1 MVKML
6 LRDVAMSD
14 LAEIYERSAGRSPA
28 PYLKDAEAM
37 ARAREL
43 AKKNGVWDDL
53 SAHLDSTRDI
63 PVLKRS
69 AYRNYQRVGDRNVPQ
84 TAAGNRRRELERA
97 AMALWL
103 SHPHADV
110 DYLQDLLWAY
120 CDDHTWVMAA
130 HEGRAIDLGSAAL
143 GAAFAE
149 ILHVLGDRLEAEV
162 VQRVSQKIE
171 ERIFEP
177 FWNYKHLDFWKT
189 ARMNWNHVCNGEIIR
204 TALYQIQDPTALA
217 HMTHAAIV
225 NLTYA
230 LDGFTDDGG
239 CEEGPGYWEYGFGHF
254 LSVAH
259 ALYLKT
265 DGALNVMAD
274 ETGKIHRICR
284 YPLAAHIHRAS
295 RSTFAD
301 SSHGYTGARSAM
313 IINAFFDLPELYA
326 LCDAHSD
333 HTLKVRDMH
342 GLAMYDGFAVTAKA
356 DDRDYVLPDLGQA
369 KLRAAPGDDRLTL
382 MCLAG
387 NNGVPHNHNDIGS
400 FIVHRGDALWLT
412 DPGAPV
418 YSQKTFGPNRYDIL
432 FCNALGHSV
441 PIING
446 QLQREGGEYFGALSV
461 ENLNGEGEKRAV
473 IDMATAYPKGTVK
486 SLTRTFALDANV
498 LTMTDRYV
506 FDAPPQAVE
515 EGFITF
521 ESAAISADGDTVQIG
536 PENAG
541 LALSA
546 VDTPG
551 AFSIQRFEE
560 ESKEGRTDEVVT
572 RIAFTPEHLSKD
584 LCLRFEI
591 A

>member
-14 LAEIYERSAGRSPA
+14 LAEIYERNADRSPA
-28 PYLKDAEAM
+28 PYLKDAEAVE
-37 ARAREL
+37 RARGL
-43 AKKNGVWDDL
+43 AKKNGMWDDL
-53 SAHLDSTRDI
+53 SENLDGNREI

-69 AYRNYQRVGDRNVPQ
+69 AFRNYQRVGDRILPQ
-84 TAAGNRRRELERA
+84 TVAGNRRRELERA

-103 SHPHADV
+103 GHPNADV

-149 ILHVLGDRLEAEV
+149 ILHVLGDQLEEEV
-162 VQRVSQKIE
+162 VARVSRKIE
-171 ERIFEP
+171 EHIFEP
-177 FWNYKHLDFWKT
+177 FWNYRHLDFWKT
-189 ARMNWNHVCNGEIIR
+189 VRMNWNHVCNGEIIR
-204 TALYQIQDPTALA
+204 AALYQIEDPEVLA

-254 LSVAH
+254 LYVAY

-265 DGALNVMAD
+265 NGELNLMVD
-274 ETGKIHRICR
+274 ETGKIHRICQ
-284 YPLAAHIHRAS
+284 YPLAAHIQGAL

-313 IINAFFDLPELYA
+313 IVNAFFDMPELYA
-326 LCDAHSD
+326 LCDKHSD

-342 GLAMYDGFAVTAKA
+342 SMAMYPGFEVEIEA
-356 DDRDYVLPDLGQA
+356 DDRDYVLSDLGQA
-369 KLRAAPGDDRLTL
+369 KLRGVPGKDQLTL

-400 FIVHRGDALWLT
+400 FIVHRGGALWLT
-412 DPGAPV
+412 DPAGPV
-418 YSQKTFGPNRYDIL
+418 YSQKTFGPDRYDIL

-441 PIING
+441 PVING
-446 QLQREGGEYFGALSV
+446 QLQQPGGEYFGMLEV

-473 IDMATAYPKGTVK
+473 IDMTHAYPEGTVK
-486 SLTRTFALDANV
+486 SLTRTFVLDGNV
-498 LTMTDRYV
+498 LTMEDRYV
-506 FDAPPQAVE
+506 FDSVPQTLE

-521 ESAAISADGDTVQIG
+521 EDVQVYGDSVQVG
-536 PENAG
+536 PQGEG
-541 LALSA
+541 ITLSA

-551 AFSIQRFEE
+551 TFSVKRFEE

-572 RIAFTPEHLSKD
+572 RVIFTPAELSQD
-584 LCLRFEI
+584 FCLRF
-591 A
+591 AMV

>member
-53 SAHLDSTRDI
+53 SAHLYPTRDI

-84 TAAGNRRRELERA
+84 TAAGDRRRELERA

-342 GLAMYDGFAVTAKA
+342 GLAMYDGFSVTAKA
-356 DDRDYVLPDLGQA
+356 DDRDYVLPALGQA
-369 KLRAAPGDDRLTL
+369 KLRGAPGDDRLTL

-446 QLQREGGEYFGALSV
+446 QLQREGGEYFGTLSV

-506 FDAPPQAVE
+506 FDAPPQTVE

-521 ESAAISADGDTVQIG
+521 ESVAISADGDTVQIG

-551 AFSIQRFEE
+551 AFSIQRFKE

-584 LCLRFEI
+584 LCLQFEI

>member
-6 LRDVAMSD
+6 LRDVSMSD
-14 LAEIYERSAGRSPA
+14 LAEIYQHHADQSPA
-28 PYLKDAEAM
+28 PYLRDPEAIE
-37 ARAREL
+37 RAREG

-53 SAHLDSTRDI
+53 SENLDPTREI

-69 AYRNYQRVGDRNVPQ
+69 AYRNYQRVGDRILPQ
-84 TAAGNRRRELERA
+84 TVAGYRRRELDRA

-103 SHPHADV
+103 AHPNEDV

-130 HEGRAIDLGSAAL
+130 HEGRAIDLGSAGL

-149 ILHVLGDRLEAEV
+149 ILHVLGDQLEEEV
-162 VQRVSQKIE
+162 VHRVSQKIE
-171 ERIFEP
+171 EHIFQP

-189 ARMNWNHVCNGEIIR
+189 VRMNWNHVCNGEIIR
-204 TALYQIQDPTALA
+204 TALYQIQDPVVLA

-265 DGALNVMAD
+265 SGELNLMAD
-274 ETGKIHRICR
+274 ETGKIHRICQ
-284 YPLAAHIHRAS
+284 YPLAAHIQGAL

-313 IINAFFDLPELYA
+313 IVNAFFDMPELYA
-326 LCDAHSD
+326 LCDTHAD
-333 HTLKVRDMH
+333 NTLKVRDMH
-342 GLAMYDGFAVTAKA
+342 SLAMYSGFEVKTEA
-356 DDRDYVLPDLGQA
+356 DDRDWFLPDLGQA
-369 KLRAAPGDDRLTL
+369 KLRGKPEKNQLTL

-400 FIVHRGDALWLT
+400 FIVHRQDALWLT
-412 DPGAPV
+412 DPEGPV
-418 YSQKTFGPNRYDIL
+418 YSRKTFGPNRYDIL

-441 PIING
+441 PVING
-446 QLQREGGEYFGALSV
+446 HRQQAGGEYFGTLTV
-461 ENLNGEGEKRAV
+461 ENLNGEGEKRATV
-473 IDMATAYPKGTVK
+473 DMTRAYPQGTVK
-486 SLTRTFALDANV
+486 NLTRTFVLQGNV
-498 LTMTDRYV
+498 LTMTDHYV
-506 FDAPPQAVE
+506 FDHPPQTLE

-521 ESAAISADGDTVQIG
+521 ESVTISRDRDAVQIG
-536 PENAG
+536 PKNKG
-541 LALSA
+541 IALSA

-551 AFSIQRFEE
+551 KFSVERFEE
-560 ESKEGRTDEVVT
+560 ESKEGRTGKVVARVT
-572 RIAFTPEHLSKD
+572 FTPEYLATD
-584 LCLRFEI
+584 LRLKFAI
-591 A
+591 T